1 MVWAGAIAHRS
12 RDNSTRFIEVIAVPS
27 LRDACHRSSLLN
39 WFSLKGRQPIEFM
52 PPMIKR
58 PPLPSEDKRWRIV
71 NGTMRR
77 NGFARDALI
86 ETLHTVQ
93 ESFGYLDRPALRF
106 VADSLRVPLSQAYG
120 VATFYHFFTMKPPGE
135 HTCLICLGTACYIKG
150 AATLLGAAEELLGIK
165 AGETTPDRRTSLITA
180 RCIGTCSLAP
190 AVVMDGE
197 TIGNMETASLRKR
210 LEGWKPS

>member
-1 MVWAGAIAHRS
+1 
-12 RDNSTRFIEVIAVPS
+12 
-27 LRDACHRSSLLN
+27 
-39 WFSLKGRQPIEFM
+39 M
-52 PPMIKR
+52 PATIKR
-58 PPLPSEDKRWRIV
+58 PALPSEDKRWRIV
-71 NGTMRR
+71 NGTMRKH
-77 NGFARDALI
+77 GFARDALI

-93 ESFGYLDRPALRF
+93 ESFGYLDKPGLRF

-135 HTCLICLGTACYIKG
+135 HTCLVCLGTACYIKG
-150 AATLLGAAEELLGIK
+150 AAMLLDEAEALLGIK

-180 RCIGTCSLAP
+180 RCIGSCSLAP

-197 TIGNMETASLRKR
+197 TMGNMEAASLRKR